1 MLLVWLFLYSCTG
14 CHADLEVIRGPTL
27 GGVFVGALFLEQ
39 VRRSSAWLGL
49 GFGFGF
55 GFGLGVGL
63 GLGLGLANRART
75 GPTA

>member
-27 GGVFVGALFLEQ
+27 GGVFVGALILGQ

-49 GFGFGF
+49 GLGLGFGFGF
-55 GFGLGVGL
+55 GFGFESGSGSGL
-63 GLGLGLANRART
+63 GLG
-75 GPTA
+75 

>member
-27 GGVFVGALFLEQ
+27 GGVFVGALFLGQ
-39 VRRSSAWLGL
+39 VRRSSAWL

-55 GFGLGVGL
+55 GFGLGFGFGFAL
-63 GLGLGLANRART
+63 LSTRA
-75 GPTA
+75 A

>member
-27 GGVFVGALFLEQ
+27 GGVFVGALFLGQ

-49 GFGFGF
+49 R
-55 GFGLGVGL
+55 VES
-63 GLGLGLANRART
+63 
-75 GPTA
+75 